1 MVSAETRN
9 GGSERPRRPGPSR
22 RPREG
27 HVAGY
32 SVRSLVAVAAEVFNE
47 RGYDATSM
55 EDLSAAAGI
64 SKSSFYHHVAGKEA
78 LLRGALERAV
88 DGLFDI
94 LSEGPA
100 QRGSPLSRLRYI
112 VRRQVEVLATEL
124 PFVTLL
130 LRLRGNTETERW
142 ALERRRLFDQEI
154 TAIVREAM
162 NAGEIDDG
170 LEPARA
176 ARLLSGTVNSL
187 IEWYRPDR
195 VPLPELVADVE
206 RFAFE
211 GLYRSR

>member
-1 MVSAETRN
+1 M
-9 GGSERPRRPGPSR
+9 
-22 RPREG
+22 
-27 HVAGY
+27 
-32 SVRSLVAVAAEVFNE
+32 AAEVFNE

-64 SKSSFYHHVAGKEA
+64 SKSSFYHHVSGKEA

-88 DGLFDI
+88 DGLFGV
-94 LSEGPA
+94 LSESPA
-100 QRGSPLSRLRYI
+100 QRGSPLARLRYI

-142 ALERRRLFDQEI
+142 ALERRRVFDQEI

-162 NAGEIDDG
+162 DTGEIDDG

-187 IEWYRPDR
+187 IDWYRPDR

-206 RFAFE
+206 RFVFE
-211 GLYRSR
+211 GLRSTR